1 MTEIDKYEGN
11 GSADFACG
19 ERPSDSVAE
28 KHEESAVG
36 LQVAENHQGNGGLR
50 SSSNR
55 EHLVR
60 GDISLLTE
68 VRFARRAISNLRKA
82 PRLFFGGEHADA
94 TTYTGHVHD
103 AG

>member
-1 MTEIDKYEGN
+1 MGPAIACPFEISGRGADVTNLRSPFRFPAGRGRDKMRT
-11 GSADFACG
+11 SF
-19 ERPSDSVAE
+19 
-28 KHEESAVG
+28 
-36 LQVAENHQGNGGLR
+36 NHGGLR
-50 SSSNR
+50 SSSTR

-68 VRFARRAISNLRKA
+68 VRFARRAVSDLRKA